1 MPGPTEDKLGGAAWG
16 SEGQFVLNP
25 YASYFILYLSE
36 KKASTDHQN
45 LQIANLSLGTLS
57 LTSHLLPI

>member
-1 MPGPTEDKLGGAAWG
+1 MPGPTEDKPGGAAWG

-36 KKASTDHQN
+36 KKASTDHH
-45 LQIANLSLGTLS
+45 LQIVNLSLGTLS